1 MQIVLTP
8 EILLEAYA
16 QGLFPM
22 ARSGHSPY
30 IDWYCPKNR
39 GQLSITQLH
48 IPKKLGRMVKKME
61 ISGAPYEIRIDTE
74 FESVMRNCAMT
85 NEEEHMRKETWINE
99 DIIKV
104 FCKLHEMGYAHS
116 VECWQGGQLTG
127 GLYGLAIG
135 GLFCG
140 ESMFSTAPNTS
151 KACLIHLVARLWKKG
166 YSVLD
171 TQFVN
176 DHLLQFGVYEVPYE
190 SYLEQLEHA
199 LRQDCTFKE
208 DDEPS
213 EPELVREYLE
223 GRLKNS

>member
-1 MQIVLTP
+1 MQIVLNP

-22 ARSGHSPY
+22 ARGEHSST
-30 IDWYCPKNR
+30 IDWYCPQNR

-61 ISGAPYEIRIDTE
+61 ISGAPYKIRIDTQ
-74 FESVMRNCAMT
+74 FEAVMRNCAVT
-85 NEEEHMRKETWINE
+85 NDDKAMRGETWINE

-104 FCKLHEMGYAHS
+104 FCQLHELGHAHS
-116 VECWQGGQLTG
+116 VECWQDGQLTG
-127 GLYGLAIG
+127 GLYGLALG

-151 KACLIHLVARLWKKG
+151 KACLVHLVARLWNKG

-199 LRQDCTFKE
+199 LRQECLFKE

-213 EPELVREYLE
+213 ELELVREYL
-223 GRLKNS
+223 GRMNT

>member
-22 ARSGHSPY
+22 ARGVNSPY
-30 IDWYCPKNR
+30 IDWYCPQNR
-39 GQLSITQLH
+39 GQLSISRLH

-61 ISGAPYEIRIDTE
+61 ISGAPYEIRVNTE
-74 FESVMRNCAMT
+74 FKAVIKNCAVT
-85 NEEEHMRKETWINE
+85 NEDHHMRAETWINE

-104 FCKLHEMGYAHS
+104 FCKLHEMGHAHS
-116 VECWQGGQLTG
+116 VECWQDGQLTG
-127 GLYGLAIG
+127 GLYGMSIG

-151 KACLIHLVARLWKKG
+151 KVALVHLAARLWKQG

-171 TQFVN
+171 TQFTN
-176 DHLLQFGVYEVPYE
+176 DHLLQFGVFEVPYE

-199 LRQDCTFKE
+199 LVQDCTFKE
-208 DDEPS
+208 EDEPS
-213 EPELVREYLE
+213 ELELVREYIE
-223 GRLKNS
+223 SRLS